1 MGFFVLII
9 PFIHFNLSSMK
20 SISDGHFMQVAMFG
34 LPCQMT
40 NEELLAE
47 FENFQH
53 DVRNL
58 LTSDKGYLT
67 IDFLLNDTLALFE
80 SVTHSKKK

>member
-1 MGFFVLII
+1 
-9 PFIHFNLSSMK
+9 MK
-20 SISDGHFMQVAMFG
+20 SFSDGHFMKVAVFG
-34 LPCQMT
+34 LPGQMT

>member
-1 MGFFVLII
+1 
-9 PFIHFNLSSMK
+9 MK

-47 FENFQH
+47 FDNFQH